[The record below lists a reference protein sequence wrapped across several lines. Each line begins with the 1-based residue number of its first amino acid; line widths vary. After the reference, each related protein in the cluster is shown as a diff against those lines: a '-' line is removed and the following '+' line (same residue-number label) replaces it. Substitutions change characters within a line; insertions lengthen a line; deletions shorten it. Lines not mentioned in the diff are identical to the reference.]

1 MHRRED
7 QLLREAYF
15 CHSFLQKL
23 GATPVKTNVFKI
35 KVQHLES
42 GALQRQEGL
51 GVLSSQPWVVKAQMM
66 TKTRGKQVWHEF

>member
-7 QLLREAYF
+7 QLLRETYF

-23 GATPVKTNVFKI
+23 GAALIKKKMVFKI
-35 KVQHLES
+35 KVQDQES

-51 GVLSSQPWVVKAQMM
+51 GVLSS
-66 TKTRGKQVWHEF
+66 HL